1 MQIGSGRISTLE
13 IARSGFRLTLERPRL
28 VALWAVMSLVY
39 NVLGSVFA
47 AAIAGPAIGRILDM
61 VGRSNP
67 DPSAAEPLLAQ
78 VAPAYA
84 VLLTCGLALNAV
96 YITGAYRAVRP
107 TGDGGKRLLVFARAA
122 LVQFGLLLLLTAI
135 GLGVVLALLLVSTA
149 LSAILAPALVQFVG
163 TAVAFVGLAYVW
175 LRFSLASPAAYV
187 TGRID
192 LAQAWRLTRGQLLA
206 LARIYLSVLLLAGV
220 VYLLGAVAIEK
231 ALSAAFGGE
240 SKFGELTQLD
250 FSSPAA
256 LLTPARLSLAA
267 LQSCLSALILPV
279 LLCPPIE
286 IYGVLAPTTTASP
299 APVDGKNPWG

>member
-1 MQIGSGRISTLE
+1 MQVGSGRLSTLE
-13 IARSGFRLTLERPRL
+13 IARSGFRLALERPQL
-28 VALWAVMSLVY
+28 VARWAVMSFAY

-67 DPSAAEPLLAQ
+67 DPNAAEPLLAQ
-78 VAPAYA
+78 VAPAYV

-107 TGDGGKRLLVFARAA
+107 IGDGGTRLLGFARAA
-122 LVQFGLLLLLTAI
+122 LVQFGLLVLLTAI
-135 GLGVVLALLLVSTA
+135 GMGVVLALLLVSTA
-149 LSAILAPALVQFVG
+149 LSALLAPALVQFLG
-163 TAVAFVGLAYVW
+163 TAVALVGLAYVW
-175 LRFSLASPAAYV
+175 LRFSLASPSAYV

-220 VYLLGAVAIEK
+220 VYLVGAVAIEK
-231 ALSAAFGGE
+231 GLSAAFGGE
-240 SKFGELTQLD
+240 ARFGELTQLD

-256 LLTPARLSLAA
+256 LLTPARLALAA
-267 LQSCLSALILPV
+267 LQACLSALILPV

-286 IYGVLAPTTTASP
+286 IYGVLAPTIIATTSP
-299 APVDGKNPWG
+299 ADGRSPWG